1 MLYQHVLK
9 YLQKVSKLYQCKRC
23 LLVVYML
30 TQESKQ
36 KTIAD
41 FDANLARF
49 EKMHKKNL
57 KELKEIN
64 HLIYC

>member
-1 MLYQHVLK
+1 
-9 YLQKVSKLYQCKRC
+9 
-23 LLVVYML
+23 ML

-49 EKMHKKNL
+49 RKIHKKNL
-57 KELKEIN
+57 KELKEIT
-64 HLIYC
+64 H